1 MKKSMLG
8 MSLIIAGVTFG
19 FFAIV
24 SFVEIQANTAYFKTL
39 PDGSSQPLPDYTS
52 LYKCSALSA
61 VMIASGIAVYLK
73 GK

>member
-1 MKKSMLG
+1 MLG
-8 MSLIIAGVTFG
+8 ISLIIAGVTFG

-39 PDGSSQPLPDYTS
+39 PGESSQPPLDYTS
-52 LYKCSALSA
+52 LYKYSALSA